1 MTDLLDLTGQTALVT
16 GASSGLGTHFA
27 MTLAKAGA
35 RVAIGARRTDR
46 LEALAGDIEA
56 AGGRALPVALD
67 VTDADSVAEAVR
79 IAEEELGPITI
90 LVNNAGVPSMGRAL
104 DMDEEEWDRV
114 VGTNLK
120 GAWLTARE
128 VGRHMMKHGQGGRI
142 INISSILGLT
152 AGRRALSYS
161 ASKAGVIAMT
171 QNMALELGDTGI
183 RVNAIAPGYV
193 VTDLNRDFLLGKGGD
208 RIKSRVP
215 LGRFGEPEDLDG
227 ILLLLA
233 GPGASYITGS
243 VVVVDGGLTL
253 STL

>member
-67 VTDADSVAEAVR
+67 VTDAASVAEAVR

-243 VVVVDGGLTL
+243 VFVVDGGLTL

>member
-1 MTDLLDLTGQTALVT
+1 MNDLLDLSGQTAFVT
-16 GASSGLGTHFA
+16 GASSGLGAHFA
-27 MTLAKAGA
+27 RTLAHAGA
-35 RVAIGARRTDR
+35 RVAIGARRVDR
-46 LEALAGDIEA
+46 LEALATEIA
-56 AGGRALPVALD
+56 AADGRALPVALD
-67 VTDADSVAEAVR
+67 VTDAASIAEAVR
-79 IAEEELGPITI
+79 IAEEELGPVTI

-142 INISSILGLT
+142 VNIASILGIT

-215 LGRFGEPEDLDG
+215 LGRFGDPEDLDG

-243 VVVVDGGLTL
+243 VFVVDGGLTL

>member
-120 GAWLTARE
+120 GAWLTACE

-243 VVVVDGGLTL
+243 VFVVDGGLTL

>member
-16 GASSGLGTHFA
+16 GASSGLGTHFE